1 MSEQVSGQVS
11 ERGEAAMR
19 YEPPMIERLDVLG
32 VLVRGASGNRFD
44 DLTSCTAGSD
54 FDDDGGAC

>member
-1 MSEQVSGQVS
+1 MSEQVIEQVS
-11 ERGEAAMR
+11 EQGEAALR

-44 DLTSCTAGSD
+44 DVTSCTAGSD
-54 FDDDGGAC
+54 FNDEAGAC